1 MIRTLTPIFSIII
14 ALMVFLFVT
23 KPIFGEIQTVQDDTE
38 KYRTAVDQA
47 TKLNNK
53 LTSFI
58 TQMNGFS
65 GVEKDRLDALVPSEI
80 DEVKLL
86 ADLKD
91 LTQKY
96 NMLLGNVHVSEEQ
109 HTANTTDSAE
119 SSQNV
124 SYADLVSTDVSFS
137 LIGTY
142 AQFKDV
148 LREIE
153 KSLVLMEVVSVSF
166 RAGTGDLMQFETTI
180 RLYALPDSE

>member
-1 MIRTLTPIFSIII
+1 MIRTLTPIFSVII

-23 KPIFGEIQTVQDDTE
+23 KPIFGGIQVIQDDTE
-38 KYRTAVDQA
+38 KYSTAVEQA

-65 GVEKDRLDALVPSEI
+65 TIEKERLNALVPSEI
-80 DEVKLL
+80 DEVKVL

-91 LTQKY
+91 LTQKH
-96 NMLLGNVHVSEEQ
+96 NMLLGNVHVTEEQ
-109 HTANTTDSAE
+109 HSADTTETAI

-124 SYADLVSTDVSFS
+124 TYSDLVSTDVSFS

-142 AQFKDV
+142 TQFKEV

-153 KSLVLMEVVSVSF
+153 KSLVIMEVVGVSF
-166 RAGTGDLMQFETTI
+166 RAGSGDLMQFETTV

>member
-14 ALMVFLFVT
+14 ALLVFLFVT
-23 KPIFGEIQTVQDDTE
+23 KPIFGEIQIAQSDNE
-38 KYRTAVDQA
+38 KYRVAVNQA
-47 TKLNNK
+47 KELNST
-53 LTSFI
+53 LTSFT

-65 GVEKDRLDALVPSEI
+65 SLEKERLNALVPTEI

-91 LTQKY
+91 LTQKH
-96 NMLLGNVHVSEEQ
+96 NMLLGNVSVSEEA
-109 HTANTTDSAE
+109 HSADAE
-119 SSQNV
+119 KESVSSQTV
-124 SYADLVSTDVSFS
+124 TYESLVSTDVSFA

-142 AQFKDV
+142 TQFKEV

-153 KSLVLMEVVSVSF
+153 KSLVLMEVVGVSF
-166 RAGTGDLMQFETTI
+166 TAGSGDLMQFETTV